1 MTSHPYVVF
10 VPFTHMLKTYIL
22 YCFFHEAFSVSLPT
36 FLCVSDV
43 FLPCLNSYGIFHFG
57 LPFSLNMIC

>member
-22 YCFFHEAFSVSLPT
+22 YCFFHEAFSILLFNLSAIKSFQT
-36 FLCVSDV
+36 
-43 FLPCLNSYGIFHFG
+43 GIFKVINLSAYFYRH
-57 LPFSLNMIC
+57 M